1 MKTIIKALIISCLI
15 STVSLASFAVVAL
28 GSGTVV
34 FKVGDPIVVNKQ
46 GSQSIAK
53 GDELGSGDTILT
65 QSGIVQI
72 QFPDK
77 SFMSLKPK
85 TEFVIDSYNY
95 DQNDDSAQVTKY
107 KLNYGEVRTVSGLIG
122 KTNRKDY
129 SIETPVATIGIR
141 GTKFRVLVVETAS
154 VNDQPNF
161 QMTLSMGESGAVDV
175 FLPSGISIPL
185 DAGQVNSVGGVDTLI
200 ELIQTDTAVQEVLQ
214 ATLADLP
221 ATLEQLSNSEGINQ
235 LVLDIVEAAEP
246 EYEYLESGSGSESV
260 PPESVPPG
268 SESVPPECE
277 GGCVVHSYYYQK

>member
-15 STVSLASFAVVAL
+15 STVSLVSFAVVAL

-260 PPESVPPG
+260 PPESEYEY
-268 SESVPPECE
+268 ESVPPGCE
-277 GGCVVHSYYYQK
+277 GECVVLSYYHQE